1 MKIPKNLLYTESH
14 EWVQKTDEGTVRVG
28 ITDYAQSELGD
39 IVFINL
45 PGVGNTVA
53 QSEVFA
59 DVESVKAVSDILSP
73 VAGVVSAVNEA
84 LMDEPQQMNE
94 SPYEAWI
101 AELTEVGDFGG
112 LMDADAYAQIC
123 GQ

>member
-94 SPYEAWI
+94 SPYDAWI

-112 LMDADAYAQIC
+112 LMDAVAYAQIC

>member
-1 MKIPKNLLYTESH
+1 PKNLLYTESH